1 MSVLVP
7 DFPTYVEL
15 TENFR
20 KQQKDQ
26 LAFDVTNEALEKE
39 IRTLMFELEDIQDT
53 QAAAEIRSE
62 LESIWEF
69 KNDYSPLDNWLAV
82 QEQKREL
89 KKLA

>member
-1 MSVLVP
+1 MSLLAP
-7 DFPTYVEL
+7 DFPTHVER

-26 LAFDVTNEALEKE
+26 LAFDVTNEALEME

-69 KNDYSPLDNWLAV
+69 KNDYSPFDNWLAV